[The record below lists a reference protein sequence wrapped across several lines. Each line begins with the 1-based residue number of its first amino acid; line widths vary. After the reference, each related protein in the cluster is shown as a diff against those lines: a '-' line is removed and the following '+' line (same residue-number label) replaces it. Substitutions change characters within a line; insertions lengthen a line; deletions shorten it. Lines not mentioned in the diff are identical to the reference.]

1 MQKTDSDRR
10 LLVLTYGSWDH
21 ASSRERALKYLDL
34 LRSAGN
40 CTIRW
45 IPRVPPS
52 PHSFLPGLI
61 FPIRK
66 QWLKIK
72 RYYILLFFKWDLV
85 FIQRLFLP
93 PWILKQLQKKKVS
106 ICYDFDD
113 AIYLDKPGK
122 STNRKHTVIMIQAA
136 SKVIISSPELL
147 AFCKTYNCSPDIIAT
162 PVDTGRI
169 IPGPI
174 KADDSTFT
182 IGWIG
187 SPSTTKYLEEI
198 AGPLTKVS
206 KIRKINL
213 LVVGADLRR
222 RRRRCTLPD
231 MPITRA
237 KWDYEREPQLLQQ
250 MTIGIMPLPDNEWT
264 RAKAGYKLLLYM
276 SAGLAVIA
284 SPVGINKEIIVNGE
298 TGFLAQNQDDWVKY
312 FIQLCDDPLL
322 RNTMGAR
329 GRDLVRAR
337 FERLIC
343 FKKLEESLFSSGLKY
358 DQRRIIG
365 AAE

>member
-1 MQKTDSDRR
+1 
-10 LLVLTYGSWDH
+10 L
-21 ASSRERALKYLDL
+21 
-34 LRSAGN
+34 
-40 CTIRW
+40 
-45 IPRVPPS
+45 PRI
-52 PHSFLPGLI
+52 L
-61 FPIRK
+61 FPVRK

-72 RYYILLFFKWDLV
+72 RYYILLFFKWDIV
-85 FIQRLFLP
+85 FIQRLFLA
-93 PWILKQLQKKKVS
+93 PWILKRLQKKQVS
-106 ICYDFDD
+106 VCYDFDD

-122 STNRKHTVIMIQAA
+122 SVNRRHTVTMIQAA
-136 SKVIISSPELL
+136 SKVIVSSSELT

-169 IPGPI
+169 MPGPV
-174 KADDSTFT
+174 KKDDSTFT

-198 AGPLTKVS
+198 ARPLAKVS

-222 RRRRCTLPD
+222 RRFTLPD
-231 MPITRA
+231 IPITRE

-250 MTIGIMPLPDNEWT
+250 MTIGVMPLPDNEWT

-298 TGFLAQNQDDWVKY
+298 TGFLAQNQEEWVKY

-322 RNTMGAR
+322 RNKMGAR
-329 GRDLVRAR
+329 GRDLVMAR
-337 FERLIC
+337 FERSIC
-343 FKKLEESLFSSGLKY
+343 FQKLKESLFTSGLKY
-358 DQRRIIG
+358 D
-365 AAE
+365 